1 MNTLDKENKTM
12 FECKICGRNDFEKI
26 TALTTHIQFN
36 HKDYTAQSYYDKFLK
51 RQEEGVCPTCGGP
64 TPFRGLIKGYQK
76 YCSNK
81 CVWQDPAV
89 KAKRAESISKL
100 TDEQVRDW
108 RQKNIESHKNA
119 DGKCI
124 SYEELEKRQKRSEE
138 SFKKYFEKADCTF
151 VRYEQTEK
159 QPVTFRCNKC
169 GNESTYVRSLID
181 RMARTEDYGICH
193 FCNNRKSVSIPE
205 RELRK
210 FLSSIYQG
218 KILLNDRKILDGKE
232 LDIVIP
238 DAKLAIEY
246 DGFYWHN
253 ENSVSSKY
261 HLEKTEACE
270 TGGYRLIHIFQD
282 EWKQK
287 RSIVESRMRGILGLN
302 ERIYAR
308 KTECREV
315 SYAESREFLEEN
327 HIQGSCMSKWRY
339 GLFYHDQLVAVM
351 TFGKS
356 RFEDGFELLR
366 FCNKMNMNVVGG
378 AGKLLARFRA
388 DHPEIEK
395 IVSYA
400 DRRWSAGDL
409 YEKLGFRLVQKTDPS
424 YFYIVNHQRKSRLQF
439 QKHKLVAEGADPSLS
454 EHEIMKERKCPRI
467 YDCGTLK
474 YEWTRS

>member
-1 MNTLDKENKTM
+1 M
-12 FECKICGRNDFEKI
+12 FECKICHENFEKI
-26 TALTTHIQFN
+26 TQLTTHIQFH
-36 HKDYTAQSYYDKFLK
+36 HKDYTVRSYYDEFLK
-51 RQEEGVCPTCGGP
+51 KPRKGICPTCGGP

-76 YCSNK
+76 FCSNK
-81 CVWQDPAV
+81 CVWQDPEV

-100 TDEQVRDW
+100 TEEQVRGW
-108 RQKNIESHKNA
+108 RLKNIDAHKNA

-138 SFKKYFEKADCTF
+138 SFKKYFDKADCEF
-151 VRYEQTEK
+151 ISYDQEAQR
-159 QPVTFRCNKC
+159 VTFRCRKC
-169 GNESTYVRSLID
+169 GNEATYVRSLID

-193 FCNNRKSVSIPE
+193 FCNNRKSVSTPE
-205 RELRK
+205 RDLRK
-210 FLSSIYQG
+210 FLTDSYQG

-232 LDIVIP
+232 LDIVLP
-238 DAKLAIEY
+238 EKKLAIEY

-253 ENSVSSKY
+253 ENVVSSKY

-270 TGGYRLIHIFQD
+270 SEGYRLIHIFED
-282 EWKQK
+282 EWRDK
-287 RSIVESRMRGILGLN
+287 RPIVESRMRGILGLN
-302 ERIYAR
+302 DRIYAR
-308 KTECREV
+308 KTECKEI
-315 SYAESREFLEEN
+315 SYEESRKFLEDN

-366 FCNKMNMNVVGG
+366 FCNKVNTNVVGG

-400 DRRWSAGDL
+400 DRRWSAGGL
-409 YEKLGFRLVQKTDPS
+409 YEKLGFKLAQKTDPS
-424 YFYIVNHQRKSRLQF
+424 YFYIVNHERKSRLQF

-454 EHEIMKERKCPRI
+454 EHEIMKQRKRPRI

-474 YEWTRS
+474 YELTR

>member
-1 MNTLDKENKTM
+1 M
-12 FECKICGRNDFEKI
+12 FECKICHDNFEKI
-26 TALTTHIQFN
+26 TQLTTHIQFHHN
-36 HKDYTAQSYYDKFLK
+36 DYTVHSYYDEFLK
-51 RQEEGVCPTCGGP
+51 KPEDGICPTCGGP

-76 YCSNK
+76 FCSNK
-81 CVWQDPAV
+81 CVWQDPEV

-100 TDEQVRDW
+100 TEDQVREW
-108 RQKNIESHKNA
+108 RLKNIESHKNA

-151 VRYEQTEK
+151 IRYDQTEK

-205 RELRK
+205 REIREFIKDLKPGRI
-210 FLSSIYQG
+210 S
-218 KILLNDRKILDGKE
+218 LNDRKLLDGKE
-232 LDIVIP
+232 LDIVLSDHKI
-238 DAKLAIEY
+238 AIEY

-253 ENSVSSKY
+253 ENVVGKDY
-261 HLEKTEACE
+261 HLKKTEACE
-270 TGGYRLIHIFQD
+270 DKGWQLIHIFED
-282 EWKQK
+282 EWKNK
-287 RSIVESRMRGILGLN
+287 KDIVKSRLRGMLGRNECIFARETVCKQISFKES
-302 ERIYAR
+302 
-308 KTECREV
+308 K
-315 SYAESREFLEEN
+315 EFLDLC
-327 HIQGSCMSKWRY
+327 HIQGSCTSKWQY
-339 GLFYHDQLVAVM
+339 GLFYHDGLVAVM

-356 RFEDGFELLR
+356 RFADEIELLR
-366 FCNKMNMNVVGG
+366 FATEVDVNVVGG
-378 AGKLLARFRA
+378 ASKLLSHFVK
-388 DHPEIEK
+388 DHPEISK

-400 DRRWSAGDL
+400 DRRWSRGDL
-409 YEKLGFRLVQKTDPS
+409 YDKLGFKFIHKSDPS
-424 YFYIVNHQRKSRLQF
+424 YAYIVKHKRHSRFEF
-439 QKHKLVAEGADPSLS
+439 QKHKLVAEGADPNKS

>member
-1 MNTLDKENKTM
+1 MNPLNEENKTM

-26 TALTTHIQFN
+26 TALTTHIQFH
-36 HKDYTAQSYYDKFLK
+36 HKDYTAQSYYDVFLK
-51 RQEEGVCPTCGGP
+51 KSGEGICQTCGGP

-76 YCSNK
+76 FCSNK

-100 TDEQVRDW
+100 TEEQVREW

-138 SFKKYFEKADCTF
+138 SFKKYFEKADCEF
-151 VRYEQTEK
+151 ISYNQESQS
-159 QPVTFRCNKC
+159 VTFRCNKC

-181 RMARTEDYGICH
+181 RMARTADYTICH
-193 FCNNRKSVSIPE
+193 FCNNRKSVSTPE
-205 RELRK
+205 RELRE
-210 FLSSIYQG
+210 FLSSIYHG
-218 KILLNDRKILDGKE
+218 KISLNDRKILDRRE

-238 DAKLAIEY
+238 DKKLAIEY

-253 ENSVSSKY
+253 ENIVSSKY
-261 HLEKTEACE
+261 HIEKTESCE
-270 TGGYRLIHIFQD
+270 AAGYKLIHIFED
-282 EWKQK
+282 EWRDK
-287 RSIVESRMRGILGLN
+287 RPIVESRLRGILGLN
-302 ERIYAR
+302 DRIYAR
-308 KTECREV
+308 ETECREL
-315 SYAESREFLEEN
+315 SYEESREFLEEN

-339 GLFYHDQLVAVM
+339 GLFYNDHLVAVM

-366 FCNKMNMNVVGG
+366 FCNKLNTNVVGG

-400 DRRWSAGDL
+400 DRRWSVGDL
-409 YEKLGFRLVQKTDPS
+409 YEKLRFKLVQKTDPS

-454 EHEIMKERKCPRI
+454 EHEIMKQKKCSRI